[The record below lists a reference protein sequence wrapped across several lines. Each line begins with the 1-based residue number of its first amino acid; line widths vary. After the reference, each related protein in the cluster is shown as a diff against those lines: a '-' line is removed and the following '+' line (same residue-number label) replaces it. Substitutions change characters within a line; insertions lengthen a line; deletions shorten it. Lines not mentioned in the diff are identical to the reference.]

1 MSRSKL
7 SKTNLVYSDVYQI
20 ILKDNKQLFSYNCF
34 SVDLIPYNRDYP
46 LKSLL
51 KNGAYLHITGI
62 SKYLL
67 KGGKINVVK
76 MRQDPLFYI

>member
-1 MSRSKL
+1 M
-7 SKTNLVYSDVYQI
+7 
-20 ILKDNKQLFSYNCF
+20 QLGIF
-34 SVDLIPYNRDYP
+34 P
-46 LKSLL
+46 LEILL
-51 KNGAYLHITGI
+51 KNYTSFPITGI